1 MRCGAKE
8 GAGMPA
14 NADALVSTDWV
25 SEHLD
30 DPGVV
35 VADVDED
42 LTAYEK
48 EHVPGAVG
56 FNWQVD
62 FRHPLR
68 RGFVDRDGF
77 ERLMSDKGID
87 NDHHVV
93 LYGGNNNWFAA
104 YAYWY
109 FKVYGHER
117 VSLIDGG
124 RKLWE
129 AEGRPLTDEPTKVE
143 AGTGYTAK
151 DPDPAIRALREQ
163 ILADF
168 VGAPEGRALV
178 DVRSPAEYAGELL
191 APEHLPQEAAQ
202 VPGHI
207 PGARNIP
214 WATAVDDATGRFLPT
229 EELQR
234 IYAEQGITADKEVA
248 AYCRIG
254 ERSAHTWFVLH
265 ELLGFDRVLNYD
277 GSWTEYGSLVDVPIE
292 R

>member
-1 MRCGAKE
+1 
-8 GAGMPA
+8 MPPSP
-14 NADALVSTDWV
+14 DALVTTAWIA
-25 SEHLD
+25 ERLD
-30 DPGVV
+30 DPGIVI
-35 VADVDED
+35 ADVDED
-42 LTAYEK
+42 TAAYDRG
-48 EHVPGAVG
+48 HVPGAVG
-56 FNWQVD
+56 FHWRDEFQDPV
-62 FRHPLR
+62 R
-68 RGFVDRDGF
+68 RTFLGKEGF
-77 ERLMSDKGID
+77 ERLLDAKGIA
-87 NDHHVV
+87 NDTHVA

-129 AEGRPLTDEPTKVE
+129 QERRPLTDEPTKPQAT
-143 AGTGYTAK
+143 AGYVAK
-151 DPDPAIRALREQ
+151 DADPEIRALRDQ
-163 ILADF
+163 VLAEF
-168 VGAPEGRALV
+168 VGAPEGKALV

-191 APEHLPQEAAQ
+191 APEHLPQEVAQ

-207 PGARNIP
+207 PGARNVP
-214 WATAVDDATGRFLPT
+214 WATAVDDATGKFLPA

-234 IYAEQGITADKEVA
+234 IYAEQGVTGDKEVA

-265 ELLGFDRVLNYD
+265 ELLGFDRVRNYD
-277 GSWTEYGSLVDVPIE
+277 GSWTEYGSLVDVPVE